1 MKILLNQL
9 DLLYYFAD
17 ELEQL
22 PEIEKQWAVKA
33 MHHAETYFKLIS
45 SVDGKSLRL
54 TSIDDEIY
62 EDFMKTFPDF
72 SIVDVDENGMKTPEA
87 KNIWREWIMK
97 YEKSVNDYNFGTLLR
112 KNVNGDY
119 TEENTIFV
127 TRIQFIAIEIARN
140 KQGLNS
146 HLVQK
151 KD

>member
-1 MKILLNQL
+1 MPLPS
-9 DLLYYFAD
+9 AD

-72 SIVDVDENGMKTPEA
+72 SIAEVDEDAMKMPEA
-87 KNIWREWIMK
+87 KNIWREWMMK
-97 YEKSVNDYNFGTLLR
+97 YEKRVNDYNFGTLLR
-112 KNVNGDY
+112 KNVNGGY
-119 TEENTIFV
+119 TEENTIF
-127 TRIQFIAIEIARN
+127 
-140 KQGLNS
+140 
-146 HLVQK
+146 
-151 KD
+151 

>member
-1 MKILLNQL
+1 MSLPS
-9 DLLYYFAD
+9 AD

-62 EDFMKTFPDF
+62 EDFKKTFPDF